1 MEQHYLISKPAE
13 STFRQV
19 MRISFAIFLT
29 ILTAGYLL
37 PTTIALIRRRDNRMA
52 IFLVNF
58 LLGWTLLGWV
68 ITLAWSV
75 TSDSAERRVVKVA
88 VLD

>member
-19 MRISFAIFLT
+19 MRISFAILLT

-75 TSDSAERRVVKVA
+75 TSDSADRRVVKVA